1 MPLSS
6 SPWPRFR
13 TVSWP
18 GRLLAGQSSAAYILI
33 ALILSVPGSRIGAV
47 ARTKPADTSPGSQ
60 ELRRRLEAE
69 RAAVQSANPPTI
81 IEASTKLVALA
92 LRQMGEW
99 RMLQKAHAQ
108 AIELY
113 RNSLL
118 LEDSPETR
126 ADLAAAEEHAKQGP
140 QPEPTDLTSVD
151 PAPAPPISV
160 LNSAKLTPAQRQ
172 RGKTQEKRL
181 RQILGTS
188 YNDWGAA
195 EARQQKYLQALIH
208 FHEAERW
215 SASTSGLMRNIGL
228 AAAKVGDNGEAARAL
243 KVVVKHDPKDRVSAS
258 ILAISLFATE
268 RYADAV
274 QVFGMLG
281 DTAVSDPDMAYA
293 WAFSLAH
300 TNQPKQASGILE
312 KLTSR
317 QLPPEMLV
325 SIGEIYN
332 NLGDYGHAL
341 TCFQKAVQQ
350 DPFIKKAHDNAG
362 SALIR
367 LDRPAE
373 AIPEFEAELK
383 LNPDE
388 PDTQYRLAYALLQ
401 ISQEDQAITVL
412 RTLVAAHPN
421 HARARYDLGKE
432 LLETGK
438 TEEAIQNL
446 EAAAKL
452 DPARAY
458 VHYQLQSAY
467 RKAARTS
474 DADRELQLYRQIK
487 ERDRGRTPPQAEAGG
502 VPDVDR

>member
-6 SPWPRFR
+6 SRLR
-13 TVSWP
+13 RSKAVSSSD
-18 GRLLAGQSSAAYILI
+18 RLLAGRFSAASILI
-33 ALILSVPGSRIGAV
+33 ALMLLLPRYPLSATG
-47 ARTKPADTSPGSQ
+47 RTTQVEINAGSQ
-60 ELRRRLEAE
+60 ELKHRLEAQ
-69 RAAVQSANPPTI
+69 RAAVQSADPTTI
-81 IEASTKLVALA
+81 VEASEKLVALA

-99 RMLQKAHAQ
+99 RMQQTAYAQ
-108 AIELY
+108 AIELC

-126 ADLAAAEEHAKQGP
+126 ADITAAEERSKQGQKP
-140 QPEPTDLTSVD
+140 GRMDLGTVD
-151 PAPAPPISV
+151 SAAPVSPSV
-160 LNSAKLTPAQRQ
+160 LNTAKLTPAQLQ
-172 RGKTQEKRL
+172 RGKAQEKRL

-188 YNDWGAA
+188 YNDLGAA

-215 SASTSGLMRNIGL
+215 SASTPGLMRNIGL
-228 AAAKVGDNGEAARAL
+228 AATKVGDNVEAARAL
-243 KVVVKHDPKDRVSAS
+243 KLVVKHDPKDRVSAE

-268 RYADAV
+268 RYADAAR
-274 QVFGMLG
+274 VFGMLG
-281 DTAVSDPDMAYA
+281 DAAMKDPDMAYA

-300 TNQPKQASGILE
+300 TNQPKQASAILE
-312 KLTSR
+312 KLTS
-317 QLPPEMLV
+317 QQVTAEMLV
-325 SIGEIYN
+325 SIGEVYN
-332 NLGDYGHAL
+332 HLGDYEHAL
-341 TCFQKAVQQ
+341 TCFRKAIQQ
-350 DPFIKKAHDNAG
+350 DPSIKKAHDDAG

-373 AIPEFEAELK
+373 AIPELRAELK

-388 PDTQYRLAYALLQ
+388 ADSQYRLAYALLQ
-401 ISQEDQAITVL
+401 TGQEEQAIEVL
-412 RTLVAAHPN
+412 RTLIEAHPN
-421 HARARYDLGKE
+421 HARGRYDLGKE

-452 DPARAY
+452 EPERAY
-458 VHYQLQSAY
+458 IHYQLQSAY

-487 ERDRGRTPPQAEAGG
+487 ERDRGRTPPQTDAGG
-502 VPDVDR
+502 VPDVDH

>member
-1 MPLSS
+1 M
-6 SPWPRFR
+6 
-13 TVSWP
+13 
-18 GRLLAGQSSAAYILI
+18 
-33 ALILSVPGSRIGAV
+33 
-47 ARTKPADTSPGSQ
+47 
-60 ELRRRLEAE
+60 
-69 RAAVQSANPPTI
+69 
-81 IEASTKLVALA
+81 LVALA
-92 LRQMGEW
+92 LHQMGEW
-99 RMLQKAHAQ
+99 RMQQNAYPQ

-118 LEDSPETR
+118 LEDSPVTR
-126 ADLAAAEEHAKQGP
+126 ADLAAGQERAKQG
-140 QPEPTDLTSVD
+140 QPEPTELDSVD
-151 PAPAPPISV
+151 PAAAPSMSV
-160 LNSAKLTPAQRQ
+160 IKSAKLTPVQLQ
-172 RGKTQEKRL
+172 HGKMQEKRL
-181 RQILGTS
+181 RQILSTS

-215 SASTSGLMRNIGL
+215 SASTPGLMRNIGL
-228 AAAKVGDNGEAARAL
+228 AAAKVGDNVEAARAL
-243 KVVVKHDPKDRVSAS
+243 KIVVKHDPKDRVSAA
-258 ILAISLFATE
+258 ILAVSLFATE
-268 RYADAV
+268 RYADAAK
-274 QVFGMLG
+274 VFGTLG
-281 DTAVSDPDMAYA
+281 DAALNDPDMAYA

-300 TNQPKQASGILE
+300 SNQPKQASSTLE

-317 QLPPEMLV
+317 QLAPEMLV
-325 SIGEIYN
+325 SIGEVYN
-332 NLGDYGHAL
+332 NLGDYERAL
-341 TCFQKAVQQ
+341 TCFRKAIQQ
-350 DPFIKKAHDNAG
+350 DPSIKKAHDDAG

-373 AIPEFEAELK
+373 AIPELQAELK
-383 LNPDE
+383 LSPDE

-401 ISQEDQAITVL
+401 TSQEDRAITVL

-438 TEEAIQNL
+438 TEEAIENL

-452 DPARAY
+452 DPERAY

-487 ERDRGRTPPQAEAGG
+487 ERDRGRTPPQTEVGG

>member
-1 MPLSS
+1 MLLVPDSPL
-6 SPWPRFR
+6 
-13 TVSWP
+13 
-18 GRLLAGQSSAAYILI
+18 
-33 ALILSVPGSRIGAV
+33 GAT
-47 ARTKPADTSPGSQ
+47 ARTSQVEINAGSQ
-60 ELRRRLEAE
+60 ELKRRVEAQ
-69 RAAVQSANPPTI
+69 RAAVRSANPQTI
-81 IEASTKLVALA
+81 IEASEKLVALA

-99 RMLQKAHAQ
+99 RMQQKAYPQ

-126 ADLAAAEEHAKQGP
+126 ADLAAAEERANQSHL
-140 QPEPTDLTSVD
+140 EPTDLDSTD
-151 PAPAPPISV
+151 PAAAPALSV
-160 LNSAKLTPAQRQ
+160 VKSAHLTPAQLQ
-172 RGKTQEKRL
+172 RGKMQEKRL

-188 YNDWGAA
+188 YNDLGAA

-215 SASTSGLMRNIGL
+215 SASTPGLMRNIGL
-228 AAAKVGDNGEAARAL
+228 AAAKAGDNVEAARAL
-243 KVVVKHDPKDRVSAS
+243 KIVVKHDPKDRVAEA
-258 ILAISLFATE
+258 ILAISSFATE

-274 QVFGMLG
+274 QAFSRLG
-281 DTAVSDPDMAYA
+281 NAALADPNMAYA

-300 TNQPKQASGILE
+300 TNQPKQASAILE
-312 KLTSR
+312 KLTS
-317 QLPPEMLV
+317 QQMTAEMLV
-325 SIGEIYN
+325 SIGEVYN
-332 NLGDYGHAL
+332 HLGDYEHSL
-341 TCFQKAVQQ
+341 TCFRKAIQQ
-350 DPFIKKAHDNAG
+350 DPSIKKAHDDAG

-373 AIPEFEAELK
+373 AIPELQAELK

-401 ISQEDQAITVL
+401 TGQEEQAIEVL
-412 RTLVAAHPN
+412 RTLIAAHPN
-421 HARARYDLGKE
+421 HARGRYDLGKE
-432 LLETGK
+432 LLATGK

-452 DPARAY
+452 EPERAY
-458 VHYQLQSAY
+458 IHYQLQSAY

-487 ERDRGRTPPQAEAGG
+487 ERDRGRNPPQTEAGG
-502 VPDVDR
+502 VPDVDH